1 MPHPYN
7 LRSARRVKNAKKTSG
22 TPAAPPE
29 PFDEKKYH
37 LLLQEIFPSK
47 YTDMK
52 VEEDNDSDYT
62 TEDEEE
68 EDEMS
73 DSEEDEEDEDDDD
86 DDDSDSSYEDE
97 GQTIN
102 IVLSMDGEEGKSSKF
117 SSAEQ
122 KYLKSL
128 DEPARLSTLAKLEEV
143 TLHIG
148 ESTKPPR
155 FALVEADIPI
165 EFKAC
170 ALKKYNAVRASKDGD
185 SAKYSQWLSLFR
197 EIPFGKYCHL
207 PVTMAD
213 GQEKCQAFMAEA
225 KRHLDNS
232 TYGLDDAKLQ
242 LMQYIGQLIAN
253 PNAAGTSIAIQGPMG
268 TGKTTLIKEGLGN
281 ILQRPCVLI
290 ALGGNNDGSTFKGHS
305 ITYEASIP
313 GKIATSLMKSRCMNP
328 IFFFDELDKVSETA
342 KGDEI
347 IGILTHLTD
356 STQNT
361 KFHDEYF
368 ADIDFDLS
376 KALFVFSYNDAA
388 KIKRLHPILRDRM
401 YEVQTKGYSPAE
413 KAVIAKKYLLKGI
426 RDNVKF
432 EEGEVTFSDEAIS
445 FIIDH
450 HTDQEQGVRNLKRC
464 LETILAKLNLFRLMA
479 VTDISLKVTFPY
491 VVTAETVRVL
501 LKQDLPPTYSHMY
514 C

>member
-1 MPHPYN
+1 
-7 LRSARRVKNAKKTSG
+7 
-22 TPAAPPE
+22 
-29 PFDEKKYH
+29 
-37 LLLQEIFPSK
+37 
-47 YTDMK
+47 
-52 VEEDNDSDYT
+52 
-62 TEDEEE
+62 
-68 EDEMS
+68 
-73 DSEEDEEDEDDDD
+73 
-86 DDDSDSSYEDE
+86 
-97 GQTIN
+97 
-102 IVLSMDGEEGKSSKF
+102 
-117 SSAEQ
+117 
-122 KYLKSL
+122 L
-128 DEPARLSTLAKLEEV
+128 DEPTRLSTLAKLEEV
-143 TLHIG
+143 TLYIG

-155 FALVEADIPI
+155 FALVEADIPM

-185 SAKYSQWLSLFR
+185 HAKYSQWLSLFR

-207 PVTMAD
+207 PVTIAD
-213 GQEKCQAFMAEA
+213 GSEKCHEFMSNA
-225 KRHLDNS
+225 KKQLDDS
-232 TYGLDDAKLQ
+232 TFGLDDAKLQ

-253 PNAAGTSIAIQGPMG
+253 PSAAGTSIAIQGPMG
-268 TGKTTLIKEGLGN
+268 TGKTTLIKEGLGK

-328 IFFFDELDKVSETA
+328 IFFFDELDKVSDTP
-342 KGDEI
+342 KGEEI

-376 KALFVFSYNDAA
+376 KALFVFSYNDAG
-388 KIKRLHPILRDRM
+388 KIRRAHPILRDRM
-401 YEVQTKGYSPAE
+401 YEVQTKGYSPTE
-413 KAVIAKKYLLKGI
+413 KAIIAKKYLLKAI

-432 EEGEVTFSDEAIS
+432 DEAEVTFSDEAIS

-450 HTDQEQGVRNLKRC
+450 HTEQEQGVRNLKRC
-464 LETILAKLNLFRLMA
+464 LETIFAKLNLFRLMR
-479 VTDISLKVTFPY
+479 VTDIPLKVEFPY
-491 VVTAETVRVL
+491 VVTAETVRAL
-501 LKQDLPPTYSHMY
+501 LKQDLPPAYTHMY